1 MINLVCPSVWKI
13 FIDSNSKFIKSEMEM
28 LIHNFFSNKLNL
40 LEYNEFVKSNISDYF
55 SNNDTKEYDYEDVIN
70 QIILSLNDND
80 RIVHSTKVDIGTDLL
95 SFFNSSSIS
104 NLLLIQSDQDDN
116 VDGTINYS
124 KLSKFTFSWLFA
136 NLLSQPERNGM
147 TLNFNDFKDNNQL
160 KSVIGYIYKVKRNKD
175 KVVHIQN
182 SYKNLK
188 GILEIFKNQKVIYYS
203 STYIG
208 VNRKNNS
215 QINSERIELKTFFGK
230 NCTVKYS
237 SDKSLTHPRLILFNQ
252 ISIKFDHDF
261 NEINLGNKNW
271 NMTIS
276 TCPNRKQEVYDILN
290 MYN

>member
-28 LIHNFFSNKLNL
+28 LIHNFFSNKLNS
-40 LEYNEFVKSNISDYF
+40 LEYNEFIKSSISNYF
-55 SNNDTKEYDYEDVIN
+55 SNNATEEYDYEDVIN

-80 RIVHSTKVDIGTDLL
+80 RIVLSTTVDLGTDLR

-104 NLLLIQSDQDDN
+104 NLLLIESEQDDN
-116 VDGTINYS
+116 IDGIINYS
-124 KLSKFTFSWLFA
+124 KLDKFTFSWLFA

-188 GILEIFKNQKVIYYS
+188 GILELFKSQKIIYYS

-208 VNRKNNS
+208 LSRKSPND
-215 QINSERIELKTFFGK
+215 INIEKQELKTFFGK

-237 SDKSLTHPRLILFNQ
+237 SDKSLIHPRLILFNE

-276 TCPNRKQEVYDILN
+276 TCPHRKEEVYNILK